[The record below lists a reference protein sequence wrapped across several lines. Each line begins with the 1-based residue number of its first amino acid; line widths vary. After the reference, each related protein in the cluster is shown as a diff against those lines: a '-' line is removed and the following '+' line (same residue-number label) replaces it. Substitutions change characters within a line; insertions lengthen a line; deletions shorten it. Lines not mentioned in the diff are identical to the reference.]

1 MQEWAINRVNP
12 SFIKKYNCL
21 YSMICNPDIFHTF
34 AVKGLSMT
42 VGTSFENS
50 NNTLKMAKIGYI
62 MATAHYDNLEEDR
75 QWMQEYGC
83 VKIVEEN
90 DADEKSRPLWKQL
103 MIALERGD
111 ELVISK
117 FSNAIRGARELAMF
131 LEFCRV
137 KVIRVISIH
146 DRIDSNNELFPETKP
161 SDVLLMIGSL
171 PDEAL
176 VLRKSSEHVSKL
188 QERMIVQLPPVS
200 TSKEKR
206 MDREKTVINLYAAGH
221 PIDEIWKASG
231 FRSRSSVFRILNKYG
246 VKLNRGKHSGPI
258 KKKGERNNGTE

>member
-1 MQEWAINRVNP
+1 
-12 SFIKKYNCL
+12 
-21 YSMICNPDIFHTF
+21 
-34 AVKGLSMT
+34 
-42 VGTSFENS
+42 
-50 NNTLKMAKIGYI
+50 MAKIGYI
-62 MATAHYDNLEEDR
+62 MATAHYDKLEEDR
-75 QWMQEYGC
+75 QWMQQYGC

-117 FSNAIRGARELAMF
+117 YSNAIRGARELAMF

-146 DRIDSNNELFPETKP
+146 DRIDSKNELFPETKP

-188 QERMIVQLPPVS
+188 QERMIVQLPPIS
-200 TSKEKR
+200 T
-206 MDREKTVINLYAAGH
+206 A
-221 PIDEIWKASG
+221 KASG
-231 FRSRSSVFRILNKYG
+231 FRSRSSVFRILNKHG
-246 VKLNRGKHSGPI
+246 IKLNRGKHSGPI
-258 KKKGERNNGTE
+258 KKKGERNNNQNSEGNDNL

>member
-1 MQEWAINRVNP
+1 
-12 SFIKKYNCL
+12 
-21 YSMICNPDIFHTF
+21 
-34 AVKGLSMT
+34 MT
-42 VGTSFENS
+42 QPV
-50 NNTLKMAKIGYI
+50 TLKRTNIILIMAKIGYI
-62 MATAHYDNLEEDR
+62 MATAHYDKIESDR
-75 QWMQEYGC
+75 EWMMQYGC
-83 VKIVEEN
+83 VKVVEEN
-90 DADEKSRPLWKQL
+90 DKDEKDCPLWL
-103 MIALERGD
+103 RIALERRG

-117 FSNAIRGARELAMF
+117 FCNAIRGTRELSMF
-131 LEFCRV
+131 LEFCQV

-161 SDVLLMIGSL
+161 SDVLMMIGSL

-221 PIDEIWKASG
+221 PTDEVWKASG
-231 FRSRSSVFRILNKYG
+231 LRSRSSVFRILNKHG
-246 VKLNRGKHSGPI
+246 IKLNRGKHSSPT
-258 KKKGERNNGTE
+258 K

>member
-1 MQEWAINRVNP
+1 
-12 SFIKKYNCL
+12 
-21 YSMICNPDIFHTF
+21 MICNPNIFHTF
-34 AVKGLSMT
+34 AVKGQTKSD
-42 VGTSFENS
+42 GTTFDTPNNS
-50 NNTLKMAKIGYI
+50 LKMAKIGYI
-62 MATAHYDNLEEDR
+62 MATAHYDKLEEDR
-75 QWMQEYGC
+75 LWMKEYGC

-146 DRIDSNNELFPETKP
+146 DRIDSNNEFFPETKP

-206 MDREKTVINLYAAGH
+206 MDR
-221 PIDEIWKASG
+221 
-231 FRSRSSVFRILNKYG
+231 
-246 VKLNRGKHSGPI
+246 
-258 KKKGERNNGTE
+258 

>member
-1 MQEWAINRVNP
+1 
-12 SFIKKYNCL
+12 
-21 YSMICNPDIFHTF
+21 
-34 AVKGLSMT
+34 
-42 VGTSFENS
+42 
-50 NNTLKMAKIGYI
+50 
-62 MATAHYDNLEEDR
+62 MATAHYDKLKSDR
-75 QWMQEYGC
+75 EWMKQYGC
-83 VKIVEEN
+83 VKVVEEN
-90 DADEKSRPLWKQL
+90 DEDEKGRPLWKQL

-117 FSNAIRGARELAMF
+117 FSNAIRGARELSMF

-146 DRIDSNNELFPETKP
+146 DHIDSNNELFPETKP
-161 SDVLLMIGSL
+161 SDVLMMIGSL

-176 VLRKSSEHVSKL
+176 
-188 QERMIVQLPPVS
+188 MIVQLPPVS

-231 FRSRSSVFRILNKYG
+231 FRSRSSVFRILNKHG
-246 VKLNRGKHSGPI
+246 IKLNRGKHSGPI
-258 KKKGERNNGTE
+258 KKKNEQKKAQDENEIDNQ

>member
-1 MQEWAINRVNP
+1 
-12 SFIKKYNCL
+12 
-21 YSMICNPDIFHTF
+21 
-34 AVKGLSMT
+34 
-42 VGTSFENS
+42 
-50 NNTLKMAKIGYI
+50 MAKIGYI
-62 MATAHYDNLEEDR
+62 MATAHYDKLEEDR
-75 QWMQEYGC
+75 QWMQQYGC

-117 FSNAIRGARELAMF
+117 YSNAIRGARELAMF

-146 DRIDSNNELFPETKP
+146 DRIDSKNELFPETKP

-188 QERMIVQLPPVS
+188 QERMIVQLPPIS
-200 TSKEKR
+200 TANAWTGRKQ
-206 MDREKTVINLYAAGH
+206 
-221 PIDEIWKASG
+221 
-231 FRSRSSVFRILNKYG
+231 SSIFMLLAIR
-246 VKLNRGKHSGPI
+246 
-258 KKKGERNNGTE
+258 

>member
-1 MQEWAINRVNP
+1 
-12 SFIKKYNCL
+12 
-21 YSMICNPDIFHTF
+21 
-34 AVKGLSMT
+34 
-42 VGTSFENS
+42 
-50 NNTLKMAKIGYI
+50 MAKIGYI
-62 MATAHYDNLEEDR
+62 MAAAHYDKLEEDR

-117 FSNAIRGARELAMF
+117 FSNALRGARELAMF

-176 VLRKSSEHVSKL
+176 V
-188 QERMIVQLPPVS
+188 Q
-200 TSKEKR
+200 TSGTY
-206 MDREKTVINLYAAGH
+206 DCSATSCLYGQGEAHGQGK
-221 PIDEIWKASG
+221 DGYQSLCSRAS
-231 FRSRSSVFRILNKYG
+231 Y
-246 VKLNRGKHSGPI
+246 
-258 KKKGERNNGTE
+258 

>member
-1 MQEWAINRVNP
+1 
-12 SFIKKYNCL
+12 
-21 YSMICNPDIFHTF
+21 
-34 AVKGLSMT
+34 
-42 VGTSFENS
+42 
-50 NNTLKMAKIGYI
+50 MAKIGYI
-62 MATAHYDNLEEDR
+62 MATAHYDKLEEDR
-75 QWMQEYGC
+75 QWMQQYGC

-117 FSNAIRGARELAMF
+117 YSNAIRGARELAMF

-146 DRIDSNNELFPETKP
+146 DRIDSKNELFPETKP

-176 VLRKSSEHVSKL
+176 VLRKSSEHVSK
-188 QERMIVQLPPVS
+188 
-200 TSKEKR
+200 
-206 MDREKTVINLYAAGH
+206 D
-221 PIDEIWKASG
+221 
-231 FRSRSSVFRILNKYG
+231 FYG
-246 VKLNRGKHSGPI
+246 
-258 KKKGERNNGTE
+258 KGETHGQGENSHQSLCCWPSDRRNLESQWLP